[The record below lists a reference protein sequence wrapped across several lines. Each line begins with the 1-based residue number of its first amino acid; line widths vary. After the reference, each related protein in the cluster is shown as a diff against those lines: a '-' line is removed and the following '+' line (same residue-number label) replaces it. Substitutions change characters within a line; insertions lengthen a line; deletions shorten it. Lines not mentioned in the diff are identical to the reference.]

1 MFTVLAVFVLAGT
14 SFPVKTATDGGT
26 LVVNEIMINPAE
38 SSSAA
43 MGQWI
48 ELYNNSGSW
57 VNLSEW
63 TIVNQSGDKI
73 QFSSLVI
80 PPEGFFVVG
89 ASSITGENG
98 NYTPD
103 AVWGSFSLSMT
114 GSLMLNSIGSDSQ
127 EFFSWNN
134 SWNIIP
140 GASLERLNPGW
151 SAADPESWK
160 HSNIEYGDGD
170 LGTPGH
176 QNSVYSNGFG
186 QNTWAFIKAF
196 VH

>member
-1 MFTVLAVFVLAGT
+1 MFTLLTVFILAG
-14 SFPVKTATDGGT
+14 SSLPVGAVTDGGT
-26 LVVNEIMINPAE
+26 LVINEIMIDPVE
-38 SSSAA
+38 SSSVA

-63 TIVNQSGDKI
+63 TIVNQSGDEI

-98 NYTPD
+98 NYIPD
-103 AVWGSFSLSMT
+103 AVWGSFSLSLT
-114 GSLMLNSIGSDSQ
+114 GSLMLSGIGSDSQ
-127 EFFSWNN
+127 EFFSWD
-134 SWNIIP
+134 STWDLIP

-151 SAADPESWK
+151 SAADQESWK
-160 HSNIEYGDGD
+160 HSNTEYGNGD